1 MDLMVDKSQ
10 IYVNNL
16 FICNYQV
23 PFSSIMSQPHCSFV
37 TVKLMII
44 MLLSLGIGHTASA
57 QTSIMPDISP
67 TYISKLVTYAQEN
80 YPKVKA
86 LDHKLKATHMAVNKS
101 KLAWFDLVSFNY
113 LYSPTNSITLVSP
126 SLFNGYQI
134 GFNANVG
141 NLLGKVGSTRILKE
155 ELHIVEE
162 DIAEYNLRLKA
173 EVTQR
178 YINYVV
184 RQAVLSSKSKTA
196 VETESLVKQVQY
208 KFEKSEETLE
218 NYSRIINNY
227 YAAIQSKLE
236 AEGELLKAKSA
247 IEELLGTPLESIK

>member
-1 MDLMVDKSQ
+1 VVTSTG
-10 IYVNNL
+10 VNVAGTLNATGNANVGNIGATNANL
-16 FICNYQV
+16 
-23 PFSSIMSQPHCSFV
+23 
-37 TVKLMII
+37 
-44 MLLSLGIGHTASA
+44 TAL
-57 QTSIMPDISP
+57 T
-67 TYISKLVTYAQEN
+67 TT
-80 YPKVKA
+80 
-86 LDHKLKATHMAVNKS
+86 
-101 KLAWFDLVSFNY
+101 
-113 LYSPTNSITLVSP
+113 
-126 SLFNGYQI
+126 G
-134 GFNANVG
+134 NANVG
-141 NLLGKVGSTRILKE
+141 NLLGKVGSTKILKE